1 MLAIG
6 PKVHGFK
13 PGYRRRIF
21 KGDKNT
27 FHQRVKSSCQPCVVR
42 IYGMLKNLQSVKEIL
57 HKANFIISFTSS
69 SCFATRQLC
78 WCHGALVDE
87 SVVFPVNII
96 PSLFSMLIYQ
106 LGDEQ

>member
-6 PKVHGFK
+6 PKVRGFK
-13 PGYRRRIF
+13 PGYGRRIF
-21 KGDKNT
+21 KGNKK
-27 FHQRVKSSCQPCVVR
+27 HLPSKGKSSCQPCIIR
-42 IYGMLKNLQSVKEIL
+42 IYGMLKNLQSMKEIL

-96 PSLFSMLIYQ
+96 PSLFSMLIYH